1 MKNIR
6 KKWVIVLVGNLKIK
20 ILFQTATYSKLFCT
34 YRKKLYKI
42 LLKYHKATYKLIFY
56 YFHLLQFHTY
66 AFHFLCDEKKVI
78 YFAIKLTLIVPYIAG
93 IYIFYSS
100 NTNTRAM
107 CAVFWNVTIQTEFWQ
122 WPCPWVSIINF
133 KH

>member
-1 MKNIR
+1 MSNCTCWKSQNKNTFPNCYI
-6 KKWVIVLVGNLKIK
+6 
-20 ILFQTATYSKLFCT
+20 FETFCT

-42 LLKYHKATYKLIFY
+42 LIKYHKATYKLIFY

-93 IYIFYSS
+93 IYIFCPS

-107 CAVFWNVTIQTEFWQ
+107 CAVF
-122 WPCPWVSIINF
+122 
-133 KH
+133 